1 MRTRASNLLAITAMI
16 TVLAAACG
24 GVGLSEQQ
32 SDLVATANANTPS
45 LQLTSDLSSTQMLDG
60 RTGQITDLSQVVT
73 GDRPVLMWYW
83 APN

>member
-1 MRTRASNLLAITAMI
+1 MM
-16 TVLAAACG
+16 TVLATACGG

-32 SDLVATANANTPS
+32 NELVVTANANAPS

-60 RTGQITDLSQVVT
+60 RTGRITDVSEVVT

>member
-1 MRTRASNLLAITAMI
+1 MSTRASNLLAITFMI